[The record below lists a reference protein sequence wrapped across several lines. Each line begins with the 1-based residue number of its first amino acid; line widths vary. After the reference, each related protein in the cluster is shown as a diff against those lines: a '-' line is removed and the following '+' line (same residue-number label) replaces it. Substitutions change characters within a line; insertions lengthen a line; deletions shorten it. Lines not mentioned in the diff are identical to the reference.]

1 MKESYGEGV
10 ASHTGPDSCGGGSN
24 VTAEALTGGHAG
36 GLLSSEIKSFR
47 VPTLWSE
54 GEGNTDCGAIASCS
68 LAGGVVGTLACVE
81 APCAGTGRSSW

>member
-10 ASHTGPDSCGGGSN
+10 ASHTGPESCGGDSN
-24 VTAEALTGGHAG
+24 VTAEALTGEHAG

-54 GEGNTDCGAIASCS
+54 GEGNTGCSATASCS
-68 LAGGVVGTLACVE
+68 LTGGVVGTLACVE